1 MGQAGPGGGHRPCRR
16 TRARLIYSGQYGAPE
31 KPGEKR
37 KGETRVGQ
45 RKRIYLIEDEADIR
59 RLVADVLEG
68 YGYEVS
74 CWASGREARAAILRQ
89 APDLCLVDLGL
100 PDMDG
105 LTLVRELWEDVR
117 FGVIILSG
125 RGGTSDRVLGLE
137 LGADDYVVKPFE
149 PRELVA
155 RVNSA
160 IRRREQLAAA
170 APSAA
175 DNTARARFGPWV
187 FDLGNLTLTA
197 DDGRQESLTA
207 AEASLLLT
215 LLKAPKRVLSRDHL
229 QGSDQE
235 RDDFPYDRSIDVRVS
250 RIRKKIE
257 EDPRAPRL
265 IKTVYGAGYLFA
277 GDVTWLR

>member
-1 MGQAGPGGGHRPCRR
+1 MGQ
-16 TRARLIYSGQYGAPE
+16 
-31 KPGEKR
+31 K
-37 KGETRVGQ
+37 
-45 RKRIYLIEDEADIR
+45 KRIYVIEDEADIR
-59 RLVADVLEG
+59 RLVSEVLEG

-74 CWASGREARAAILRQ
+74 GWASGREGRAAIQRQ
-89 APDLCLVDLGL
+89 PPDLCLVDLGL

-137 LGADDYVVKPFE
+137 LGADDYIVKPFE

-160 IRRREQLAAA
+160 IRRREQLA
-170 APSAA
+170 SASA
-175 DNTARARFGPWV
+175 GTGAGTGRARFGPWIV
-187 FDLGNLTLTA
+187 DLGDLTLTA
-197 DDGRQESLTA
+197 DDGRQDSLTA
-207 AEASLLLT
+207 AEAALLLT
-215 LLKAPKRVLSRDHL
+215 LLKAPRRVLSREHL
-229 QGSDQE
+229 QGADLE

-257 EDPRAPRL
+257 EDPRSPRL

>member
-1 MGQAGPGGGHRPCRR
+1 M
-16 TRARLIYSGQYGAPE
+16 
-31 KPGEKR
+31 
-37 KGETRVGQ
+37 
-45 RKRIYLIEDEADIR
+45 IEDEADIR
-59 RLVADVLEG
+59 RLVTGVLEG

-74 CWASGREARAAILRQ
+74 CWASGREARAAIRRQ
-89 APDLCLVDLGL
+89 PPDLCLVDLGL

-137 LGADDYVVKPFE
+137 LGADDYIVKPFE

-160 IRRREQLAAA
+160 IRRREQLAGASAA
-170 APSAA
+170 AEGAK
-175 DNTARARFGPWV
+175 ARFGSWL
-187 FDLGNLTLTA
+187 FDLGDLTLTA
-197 DDGRQESLTA
+197 DDGRQETLTA

-215 LLKAPKRVLSRDHL
+215 LLRAPKRVLSRDHL
-229 QGSDQE
+229 QGSDPD

-257 EDPRAPRL
+257 EDPRSPRL

-277 GDVTWLR
+277 SDVTWLR

>member
-1 MGQAGPGGGHRPCRR
+1 MQGDECR
-16 TRARLIYSGQYGAPE
+16 
-31 KPGEKR
+31 
-37 KGETRVGQ
+37 GETRVGQ
-45 RKRIYLIEDEADIR
+45 KKRIYVVEDEADIR
-59 RLVADVLEG
+59 RLVTEVLEG
-68 YGYEVS
+68 YGYDVS
-74 CWASGREARAAILRQ
+74 CWASGREARAAIQRQ

-137 LGADDYVVKPFE
+137 LGADDYIVKPFE
-149 PRELVA
+149 SRELVA

-160 IRRREQLAAA
+160 IRRREQLSSAA
-170 APSAA
+170 APAE
-175 DNTARARFGPWV
+175 TARARFGPWV

-207 AEASLLLT
+207 AEASLLLM
-215 LLKAPKRVLSRDHL
+215 LLKAPKRVLSREHL
-229 QGSDQE
+229 QGPDQD
-235 RDDFPYDRSIDVRVS
+235 RDDFPYDRSIDVRIS

>member
-1 MGQAGPGGGHRPCRR
+1 MEP
-16 TRARLIYSGQYGAPE
+16 
-31 KPGEKR
+31 
-37 KGETRVGQ
+37 GETRVAQ
-45 RKRIYLIEDEADIR
+45 KKRIYLIEDDADIR
-59 RLVADVLEG
+59 TLVTGVLES

-74 CWASGREARAAILRQ
+74 SWASGREARHAIHRH
-89 APDLCLVDLGL
+89 APDLCIIDLGL

-137 LGADDYVVKPFE
+137 LGADDYIAKPFE

-160 IRRREQLAAA
+160 IRRREQLTAAA
-170 APSAA
+170 A
-175 DNTARARFGPWV
+175 TTETGQARFGEWV
-187 FDLGNLTLTA
+187 FDLGDLTLTA
-197 DDGRQESLTA
+197 DDGRQDSLTA

-215 LLKAPKRVLSRDHL
+215 LLRAPKRVLSREHL
-229 QGSDQE
+229 QGPDLD
-235 RDDFPYDRSIDVRVS
+235 RDDFSYDRSIDVRVS

-257 EDPRAPRL
+257 DDPRTPRL

-277 GDVTWLR
+277 GDVVWLR

>member
-1 MGQAGPGGGHRPCRR
+1 MAQ
-16 TRARLIYSGQYGAPE
+16 
-31 KPGEKR
+31 K
-37 KGETRVGQ
+37 
-45 RKRIYLIEDEADIR
+45 KRIYLIEDDADIR
-59 RLVADVLEG
+59 ALVTGVLES

-74 CWASGREARAAILRQ
+74 SWASGREARQAIHRQ
-89 APDLCLVDLGL
+89 APDLCIIDLGL

-137 LGADDYVVKPFE
+137 LGADDYIAKPFE

-155 RVNSA
+155 RVNST
-160 IRRREQLAAA
+160 IRRREQLTAVAAT
-170 APSAA
+170 
-175 DNTARARFGPWV
+175 DGGRARFGDWV
-187 FDLGNLTLTA
+187 FDLGDLTLTA
-197 DDGRQESLTA
+197 DDGRQDSLTA

-215 LLKAPKRVLSRDHL
+215 LLKAPKRVLSREHL
-229 QGSDQE
+229 QGPDLD
-235 RDDFPYDRSIDVRVS
+235 RDDFSYDRSIDVRVS

-257 EDPRAPRL
+257 DDPRSPRL

-277 GDVTWLR
+277 GDVAWLR

>member
-1 MGQAGPGGGHRPCRR
+1 MG
-16 TRARLIYSGQYGAPE
+16 
-31 KPGEKR
+31 R
-37 KGETRVGQ
+37 K
-45 RKRIYLIEDEADIR
+45 KRIYVIEDEADIR
-59 RLVADVLEG
+59 RLVADILEG

-74 CWASGREARAAILRQ
+74 GWASGREALAAIRRQ

-160 IRRREQLAAA
+160 IRRREQLAGATAA
-170 APSAA
+170 TE
-175 DNTARARFGPWV
+175 TARARFGRWV
-187 FDLGNLTLTA
+187 FDLGDLTLTA
-197 DDGRQESLTA
+197 DDGRQDSLTA

-215 LLKAPKRVLSRDHL
+215 LLKAPKRVLSREHL
-229 QGSDQE
+229 QGPDQD
-235 RDDFPYDRSIDVRVS
+235 RDDLPYDRSIDVRVS

-257 EDPRAPRL
+257 EDPRTPRL

-277 GDVTWLR
+277 ADVTWLR

>member
-1 MGQAGPGGGHRPCRR
+1 VTQ
-16 TRARLIYSGQYGAPE
+16 
-31 KPGEKR
+31 K
-37 KGETRVGQ
+37 
-45 RKRIYLIEDEADIR
+45 KRICLVEDEADIR
-59 RLVADVLEG
+59 NLVTGVLES

-74 CWASGREARAAILRQ
+74 AWGSGREARHAIQRQ
-89 APDLCLVDLGL
+89 APDLCIVDLGL

-160 IRRREQLAAA
+160 IRRREQLTAAA
-170 APSAA
+170 A
-175 DNTARARFGPWV
+175 TAETGRARFGGWV
-187 FDLGNLTLTA
+187 FDLGDLTLTA
-197 DDGRQESLTA
+197 DDGRQDNLTA
-207 AEASLLLT
+207 AEAALLLT
-215 LLKAPKRVLSRDHL
+215 LLKAPKRVLSREHL
-229 QGSDQE
+229 QGPDLD

-257 EDPRAPRL
+257 EDPRSPRL

-277 GDVTWLR
+277 GDVVWLR

>member
-1 MGQAGPGGGHRPCRR
+1 MQGDECQ
-16 TRARLIYSGQYGAPE
+16 
-31 KPGEKR
+31 
-37 KGETRVGQ
+37 GETRVGQ
-45 RKRIYLIEDEADIR
+45 KKRIYVVEDEADIR
-59 RLVADVLEG
+59 RLVTEVLEG

-74 CWASGREARAAILRQ
+74 CWASGREARTAIQRQ
-89 APDLCLVDLGL
+89 PPDLCLVDLGL

-137 LGADDYVVKPFE
+137 LGADDYIVKPFE

-160 IRRREQLAAA
+160 IRRREQLSGAAA
-170 APSAA
+170 TAE
-175 DNTARARFGPWV
+175 TARARFGPWV

-215 LLKAPKRVLSRDHL
+215 LLKAPKRVLSREHL
-229 QGSDQE
+229 QGPDLD